1 MKWDTKIGLLLLLV
15 LVLVSLQGCSVPEV
29 RESILEQKQTVQQ
42 ESGSE
47 SGSVPDFQGIANA
60 LGCVFAPDRCNKKE

>member
-1 MKWDTKIGLLLLLV
+1 
-15 LVLVSLQGCSVPEV
+15 VSLQGCSVPEV

-60 LGCVFAPDRCNKKE
+60 LGCVFAPDKCNKKE